1 MTAWL
6 TRISPDLRH
15 PAARRDLRDITAV
28 HRRVMSLVP
37 DDLGD
42 QPRRQAGVLFRLDH
56 TVAGPVLL
64 IQTATPPDP
73 SRLPDGYGN
82 VQTRDISPLLKA
94 LASGMVVHYRIAAN
108 ASKRAW
114 KGDNAG
120 KVVALS
126 GKHAEQWWQR
136 KAEDSGL
143 SLRNL
148 HAQPQ
153 PAAIGRATPVRHAIT
168 LFEGQAVISDP
179 DQVRAAVLSG
189 IGRGRSFGCGLLSLA
204 PAR

>member
-15 PAARRDLRDITAV
+15 PAARRDLRDVTAV

-37 DDLGD
+37 DNLGD
-42 QPRRQAGVLFRLDH
+42 QPRHQAGVLFRLDH
-56 TVAGPVLL
+56 TTTGPALL
-64 IQTATPPDP
+64 IQTTMAPDP
-73 SRLPDGYGN
+73 GRLPDGYGT
-82 VQTRDISPLLKA
+82 VQTRDISPLLDA
-94 LASGMVVHYRIAAN
+94 LTTGMAVHYRIAAN

-126 GKHAEQWWQR
+126 GSHAEQWWHR
-136 KAEDSGL
+136 KADAHGL
-143 SLRNL
+143 TLRLIN
-148 HAQPQ
+148 AQPQ
-153 PAAIGRATPVRHAIT
+153 PAAVGRTIPVRHAIT
-168 LFEGQAVISDP
+168 LFEGHAFISDP
-179 DQVRAAVLSG
+179 DQARAAVMSG

>member
-6 TRISPDLRH
+6 TRISLDLRH

-42 QPRRQAGVLFRLDH
+42 QPRHRAGVLFRLDH
-56 TVAGPVLL
+56 TTTGPVLL
-64 IQTATPPDP
+64 IQTTIPPGLD
-73 SRLPDGYGN
+73 RLPDGYGS
-82 VQTRDISPLLKA
+82 VQTRDISPLLKV
-94 LASGMVVHYRIAAN
+94 LTSGMAVHYRIAAN
-108 ASKRAW
+108 ASKRSW

-126 GKHAEQWWQR
+126 GQHAEQWWQR
-136 KAEDSGL
+136 KAEASGL
-143 SLRNL
+143 SLRHL
-148 HAQPQ
+148 RAQPQ
-153 PAAIGRATPVRHAIT
+153 PAAVGRAIPVRHAIT

-179 DQVRAAVLSG
+179 EQTRRAVLSG

>member
-6 TRISPDLRH
+6 TRIAPDLRH

-37 DDLGD
+37 DDLGE
-42 QPRRQAGVLFRLDH
+42 QPRQQAGVLFRLDH
-56 TVAGPVLL
+56 TTAGPVLL
-64 IQTATPPDP
+64 VQTALPPDP
-73 SRLPDGYGN
+73 ARLPDGYGTID
-82 VQTRDISPLLKA
+82 TRDVSPLLKA
-94 LASGMVVHYRIAAN
+94 LTTGMAVHYRIAAN

-126 GKHAEQWWQR
+126 GEQAEQWWQR
-136 KAEDSGL
+136 KADAHGL
-143 SLRNL
+143 GLRQL
-148 HAQPQ
+148 RAQPQ
-153 PAAIGRATPVRHAIT
+153 PAARGRAVPVRHAIT
-168 LFEGQAVISDP
+168 LFEGQAVIADA
-179 DQVRAAVLSG
+179 DQVRAAVLAG

-204 PAR
+204 PIR

>member
-6 TRISPDLRH
+6 TRIALDLRH
-15 PAARRDLRDITAV
+15 PAARRDLRDIAAV

-37 DDLGD
+37 DGLGD
-42 QPRRQAGVLFRLDH
+42 QPRQQAGVLFRLDH
-56 TVAGPVLL
+56 TSVGPVLL
-64 IQTATPPDP
+64 VQTTLPPEP
-73 SRLPDGYGN
+73 ARLPDGYGT
-82 VQTRDISPLLKA
+82 VATRDLRPLVDA
-94 LASGMVVHYRIAAN
+94 LTNGMAVHYRIAAN

-114 KGDNAG
+114 KGDSAG

-126 GKHAEQWWQR
+126 GPQAEQWWQR
-136 KAEDSGL
+136 KAEATGL
-143 SLRNL
+143 VLRHL

-153 PAAIGRATPVRHAIT
+153 PAARGRAVPIRHAIT
-168 LFEGQAVISDP
+168 LFEGQAVIADA

-204 PAR
+204 PMR